1 MSQSVVKNAEIKLT
15 IESLAY
21 GGMGVARHENFVIFV
36 KMLFQGKR
44 S

>member
-21 GGMGVARHENFVIFV
+21 GGMGVARHENFVIIFIISV
-36 KMLFQGKR
+36 ILN
-44 S
+44 